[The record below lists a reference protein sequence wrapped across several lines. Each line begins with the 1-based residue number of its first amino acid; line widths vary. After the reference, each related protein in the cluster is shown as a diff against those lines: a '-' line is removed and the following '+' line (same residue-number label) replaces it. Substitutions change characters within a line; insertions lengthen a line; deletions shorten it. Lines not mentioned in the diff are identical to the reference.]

1 MPKAEWPPAE
11 KRKLIGKPID
21 RADGPAKATGAAKYS
36 YDVNRPGMLWAKLVT
51 SSHPLAVIDSIDT
64 SAAEAMPGV
73 KGVWKENIQVQS
85 LTREQAE
92 KEERTEAKGYTFV
105 GTGPEFKVYNP
116 TSKMQYVGQIIAA
129 VAAES
134 EEIATEAAG
143 RIKVRYTPLEH
154 QVVDSDPQFSKGN
167 PNVKEQGNVDEAFGK
182 ADVVHTGNYGI
193 PVITHCCLE
202 PHGQVSE
209 IREGEMYVWPSTQN
223 VSGYADRGLSDAA
236 GIPQNKIHVDCQY
249 MGGGFGSKFN
259 PGKWGTICAA
269 LTKQTGRPVK
279 LMLDRDLELAIAGN
293 RPSGFSKIKVGASKD
308 GKIVAF
314 DSETWGTAGMSG
326 GPPDLM
332 PYVFDKIPSQR
343 NTVKRIQTNRG
354 PAAAWRAP
362 RHPQN
367 CYLTMS
373 ALADAAA
380 ALKMDELEFFLKNLD
395 LTARPQ
401 IYKEE
406 LEIAADLIGYK
417 QKAHLRGDKTPG
429 PIKRGLGMAIH
440 TWGGLGHDSEC
451 DVTISPDG
459 SVEAKIGTQD
469 LGTGTRTV
477 IAQVVADTLGLP
489 YEAVKV
495 EIGKNAFP
503 KSGGSGGSTTIGGV
517 STSAR
522 LAATSGLNAVC
533 EAVAQKLETTAEN
546 LEAVGGSIQQI
557 DKPTNKIAWKDAC
570 AALGVM
576 PITKRGTQTRNDGK
590 AKGFTNDG
598 VGGVQMAD
606 VSVDIETG
614 VVTLNE
620 MVAVQDCGLIINMK
634 TAESQ
639 VYGGLIMGI
648 AYALYEEAV
657 YDAKTGRM
665 LNADM
670 EFYRLAGIKDVG
682 KLKVHMMTGKGY
694 DDRGVIGLGEP
705 PVISPG
711 AAIANAVANAC
722 GVRVPNL
729 PLTPERVIPALQK
742 EGSLV

>member
-1 MPKAEWPPAE
+1 MPKAEWPVAE
-11 KRKLIGKPID
+11 KRTHIGKPIN
-21 RADGPAKATGAAKYS
+21 RADGPAKATGIAKYS
-36 YDVNRPGMLWAKLVT
+36 YDINRPNMLWARVVT
-51 SSHPLAVIDSIDT
+51 SPHPRAELVSVDT
-64 SAAEAMPGV
+64 SAAEQLQGV
-73 KGVWKENIQVQS
+73 KGVWKDDALIG
-85 LTREQAE
+85 
-92 KEERTEAKGYTFV
+92 KEV
-105 GTGPEFKVYNP
+105 
-116 TSKMQYVGQIIAA
+116 QYVGQIVAA
-129 VAAES
+129 VAATT
-134 EEIATEAAG
+134 EEIATEAAS
-143 RIKVRYTPLEH
+143 RVKVEYKPMEH
-154 QVVDSDPQFSKGN
+154 QVVDTDPELSRAN
-167 PNVKEQGNVDEAFGK
+167 PAKKEQGNVDEAFGG
-182 ADVVHTGNYGI
+182 ADVVVHTGNYGV

-209 IREGEMYVWPSTQN
+209 IQNGELYVWPSTQN

-259 PGKWGTICAA
+259 PGKWGTICAQ

-279 LMLDRDLELAIAGN
+279 LMLERDIELMIAGN
-293 RPSGFSKIKVGASKD
+293 RPSGFSKIKVAATKE
-308 GKIVAF
+308 GKLTAF
-314 DSETWGTAGMSG
+314 ESEVWGTAGMGS

-332 PYVFDKIPSQR
+332 PYVFDKIPNQR
-343 NTVKRIQTNRG
+343 TIVKRIQTNRG
-354 PAAAWRAP
+354 PSAAWRAP

-373 ALADAAA
+373 ALADTAA
-380 ALKMDELEFFLKNLD
+380 ALKMDEMEFFMKNLD

-401 IYKEE
+401 IYKDE
-406 LEIAADLIGYK
+406 LEIAARLIGYK
-417 QKAHLRGDKTPG
+417 SKAHLRGEDKTPG
-429 PIKRGLGMAIH
+429 PIKRGLGISVH

-469 LGTGTRTV
+469 LGTGTRT
-477 IAQVVADTLGLP
+477 IIGQVVADTLGLP
-489 YEAVKV
+489 FEAVKV

-517 STSAR
+517 STSSR
-522 LAATSGLNAVC
+522 LAATAALNAVC
-533 EAVAQKLETTAEN
+533 EACATRIGTAPEN
-546 LEAVGGSIQQI
+546 LEAVGGFIRQV
-557 DKPTNKIAWKDAC
+557 DRPEKKIAWKDAC
-570 AALGVM
+570 SALGAM
-576 PITKRGTQTRNDGK
+576 PVTKRGTQTRNEGK
-590 AKGFTNDG
+590 ARGFTNDG
-598 VGGVQMAD
+598 VGGVQIAD
-606 VSVDIETG
+606 VSVDTETG

-634 TAESQ
+634 LTESQ

-694 DDRGVIGLGEP
+694 DDRGVIGIGEP

-711 AAIANAVANAC
+711 AAIGNAVANAI

-729 PLTPERVIPALQK
+729 PLTPDRVITALQK
-742 EGSLV
+742 EGLFV